1 MILDFN
7 QLTCFVAVAE
17 ELHFGRAAARLF
29 MTQPPLSRQI
39 QLLEHALGVKLFE
52 RTSRTVRLT
61 TAGQVFLVDA
71 TRLLNLAEQ
80 AAISA
85 QRASKGETGRVTIGF
100 TAAAGYEI
108 VPGLLA
114 AAKRALPDI
123 DVVLRELI
131 SVAQIAALESNTIDL
146 GFLRPLFSRQP
157 IEFAL
162 IESEPLV
169 VAMPAHHEL
178 AARERIALSDMNGQ
192 PFVMHSP
199 KEGKYFHDLIL
210 GLFVSSGVTPDYI
223 QYLDQT
229 HTILALV
236 RAGLGIG
243 ILPASAQRFHFD
255 SVVFRPLERDGIV
268 AELCMAWR
276 PDQRSPALVNFR
288 RFAES
293 YFSTAEKAKRLSSEE
308 E

>member
-7 QLTCFVAVAE
+7 QLGCFVAVAE

-52 RTSRTVRLT
+52 RTSRSVRLT

-71 TRLLNLAEQ
+71 TRLLGLAEQ
-80 AAISA
+80 AANSA
-85 QRASKGETGRVTIGF
+85 RRASKGETGRVTIGF
-100 TAAAGYEI
+100 TAAAGYEV

-114 AAKRALPDI
+114 AAKQALPDI
-123 DVVLRELI
+123 DVVLKELI
-131 SVAQIAALESNTIDL
+131 SVAQIEALEANTIDL
-146 GFLRPLFSRQP
+146 GFLRPLFSRQR
-157 IEFAL
+157 IEFSL
-162 IESEPLV
+162 IEREPLV
-169 VAMPAHHEL
+169 VALPANHAL
-178 AARERIALSDMNGQ
+178 VGRESIVLSDMNAQ
-192 PFVMHSP
+192 PFIMHSP
-199 KEGKYFHDLIL
+199 KEGKYFHDLII
-210 GLFVSSGVTPDYI
+210 GLFGSSGVTPDYI

-255 SVVFRPLERDGIV
+255 SVVFRPLWRNDVV

-276 PDQRSPALVNFR
+276 PDQRNPAVVSFR
-288 RFAES
+288 QFAS
-293 YFSTAEKAKRLSSEE
+293 AYFAAANKVQGLLPAR
-308 E
+308 

>member
-1 MILDFN
+1 MILDLN
-7 QLTCFVAVAE
+7 QLRCFVTVAE

-39 QLLEHALGVKLFE
+39 QLLEHSLGVKLFE
-52 RTSRTVRLT
+52 RTSRTVKLT

-108 VPGLLA
+108 VPRLLA
-114 AAKRALPDI
+114 AAKQALPDI
-123 DVVLRELI
+123 DVVLREQI
-131 SVAQIAALESNTIDL
+131 SVAQIAMLESNTIDL
-146 GFLRPLFSRQP
+146 GFLRPLFSRTS
-157 IEFAL
+157 INFEL
-162 IESEPLV
+162 IEQEPLV
-169 VAMPAHHEL
+169 VAMPVNHEL
-178 AARERIALSDMNGQ
+178 AGRELIALSDMNGQ

-210 GLFVSSGVTPDYI
+210 SMFVSSGVKPDYI

-229 HTILALV
+229 HTILSLV

-243 ILPASAQRFHFD
+243 ILPESAQRFHLEN
-255 SVVFRPLERDGIV
+255 VVFRPLEKNDVV

-276 PDQRSPALVNFR
+276 PDQRSSPAVLKFR

-293 YFSTAEKAKRLSSEE
+293 YFAAKRKAKDVD
-308 E
+308 